1 MPLGVQKYVE
11 KDGQVKF
18 SFSFIFYD
26 IFEKNDL

>member
-1 MPLGVQKYVE
+1 MPQGVKKYDE
-11 KDGQVKF
+11 KDRQVKF